1 MLCFRKEN
9 TRPATSS
16 RDRKSAGEKLK
27 PGGNHHLKMLTRMK
41 KSTGIQVLWLKSRPK
56 CLFWR
61 ELGLRAENAN

>member
-27 PGGNHHLKMLTRMK
+27 TRR
-41 KSTGIQVLWLKSRPK
+41 KSSFEDAYKNEKINRNPSIV
-56 CLFWR
+56 
-61 ELGLRAENAN
+61 A